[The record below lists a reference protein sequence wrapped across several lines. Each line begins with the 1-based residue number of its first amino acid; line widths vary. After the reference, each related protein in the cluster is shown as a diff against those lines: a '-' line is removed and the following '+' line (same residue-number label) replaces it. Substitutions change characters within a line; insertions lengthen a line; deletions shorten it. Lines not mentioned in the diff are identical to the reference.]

1 MGKKRRKQENKKNET
16 ETLPNIGQ
24 RKPAMTWD
32 AATKYKLLLEIN
44 NAIVKETT
52 RSGLFNRL
60 AVEISR
66 IFPFD
71 RFSINL
77 YNPETESLRYFAAA
91 KGISPAGISEG
102 ERPVTK
108 GAIAQEVIRSRRP
121 LIIPD
126 LGTHT
131 FWESVR
137 AMKTAGLNA
146 TLAYPLII
154 REKVLGSIHFSFVQC
169 PPNLEELTDFIE
181 DLSRQVAVAVDNM
194 LAYTQLQS
202 VNDHLKMQKDYL
214 LSQNEDHTDFFCAD
228 PKMQSILEQV
238 QRVAASDVAVLVTGE
253 TGTGKDHIAR
263 RIHHL
268 SPRREAL
275 FVKVNCPAL
284 TPTLFESELFGHARG
299 AFTGADRRRVGRFE
313 MADGGTIFLDE
324 IGELAPSL
332 QAKLLNVLQDRSFER
347 VGENRTIKVNF
358 RLVSATNQDMEKA
371 LVEGRIRQDLYYRL
385 NTFSIHIPPL
395 RERREEIPL
404 LVERLTAAQARK
416 THQAEPAYTPSCME
430 AMRRYPWPGNVRELK
445 NLVKR
450 LVIMHPGKVIT
461 PGDIEGFLHKS
472 EPEPVRKLMRLA
484 EMERR
489 YIQQALE
496 YTHGVVGGPDGAA
509 ALLGLPRQTLQ
520 YRIKKHGLNP
530 TPRRSP

>member
-1 MGKKRRKQENKKNET
+1 
-16 ETLPNIGQ
+16 
-24 RKPAMTWD
+24 MTWD
-32 AATKYKLLLEIN
+32 AATKYKLLVKIS

-60 AVEISR
+60 AAEIR
-66 IFPFD
+66 GIIPFD

-77 YNPETESLRYFAAA
+77 YDPETKSLSYFAAP

-102 ERPVTK
+102 ERSITK

-121 LIIPD
+121 LILPD
-126 LGTHT
+126 LDTHT
-131 FWESVR
+131 RWESVR
-137 AMKTAGLNA
+137 SMKAAGLNA

-154 REKVLGSIHFSFVQC
+154 REKVLGTIHFSFVQC
-169 PPNLEELTDFIE
+169 PHNLEELTDFME
-181 DLSRQVAVAVDNM
+181 DLSRQVAVAVDNL
-194 LAYTQLQS
+194 LAYAQLQR
-202 VNDHLKMQKDYL
+202 VNDHVNMQKDFL
-214 LSQNEDHTDFFCAD
+214 LNQDEDRADFFYDD

-238 QRVAASDVAVLVTGE
+238 QRVATSDVPVLITGE

-263 RIHHL
+263 LIHYL

-324 IGELAPSL
+324 IGDLDPSL
-332 QAKLLNVLQDRSFER
+332 QAKLLHVLEDRSFER

-371 LVEGRIRQDLYYRL
+371 MVDGRVRRDLYYRL
-385 NTFSIHIPPL
+385 NTFSLHIPPL
-395 RERREEIPL
+395 RERRKEIPL
-404 LVERLTAAQARK
+404 LVERLTAFQARK
-416 THQAEPAYTPSCME
+416 MHQPEPVYTQSCME
-430 AMRRYPWPGNVRELK
+430 AMQRYPWPGNVRELK

-450 LVIMHPGKVIT
+450 LVIVHPGKIIT
-461 PGDIEGFLHKS
+461 PSDIEGFLHKS
-472 EPEPVRKLMRLA
+472 ASDPPLKLVPLA
-484 EMERR
+484 EMEKR

-496 YTHGVVGGPDGAA
+496 YTGGVVGGPNGAA
-509 ALLGLPRQTLQ
+509 ALLGVPRQTLQ

-530 TPRRSP
+530 TPRRSA